1 MRNYYPSASF
11 LGTSPI
17 NMGGKLSLQLFIPPM
32 LAGEVAER
40 SEVGGVKEPPKQED
54 IDFALFKNY

>member
-1 MRNYYPSASF
+1 
-11 LGTSPI
+11 
-17 NMGGKLSLQLFIPPM
+17 MGGKLSLQLFIPPM